1 METNEI
7 RSKGRGEGRG
17 GNDGPVLICGGCAR
31 DSSLLENPENAR
43 TGNAINPRTANAA
56 AEILPL
62 GRPRLPLLNQRMK
75 EREREREREME
86 RNGKTVMYAGFRGN
100 CLFTHRVVAAVTYRS
115 RFF

>member
-7 RSKGRGEGRG
+7 RSKGGEGRAGEG

-62 GRPRLPLLNQRMK
+62 GRLP
-75 EREREREREME
+75 
-86 RNGKTVMYAGFRGN
+86 A
-100 CLFTHRVVAAVTYRS
+100 S
-115 RFF
+115 PS